1 MITAKSEVNY
11 NHEKEENTETIS
23 FTYHREDRE
32 FMNEVIRPMIQ
43 LLLDNHNRNVSTIA
57 NKRLKEEN
65 DTLKKE
71 IKAKDEIIEM
81 YYEMVKMND

>member
-32 FMNEVIRPMIQ
+32 FMNEVIHPMIQ

-81 YYEMVKMND
+81 YYEMVKLKE